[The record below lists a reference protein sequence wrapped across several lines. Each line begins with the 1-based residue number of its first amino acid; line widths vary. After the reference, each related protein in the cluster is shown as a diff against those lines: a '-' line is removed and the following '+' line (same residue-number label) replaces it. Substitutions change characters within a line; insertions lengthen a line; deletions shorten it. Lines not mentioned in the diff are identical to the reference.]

1 MDQPVTE
8 GRVEDTAGGGGGAPR
23 SGGGRGWGPDR
34 EGEAPASTESPW
46 LADSASPLLAGE
58 NGVRLENPAR
68 PDRLAWNA
76 FRTLALWDADA
87 WVPRLLEV
95 AIGTGNLLSAL
106 EWGGAA
112 VTPWGAGLTF
122 DDLCDVVLDGPEA
135 LVVVACTLLPH
146 PTEEHVRAAAMA
158 AVDGSLHGARESGLI
173 VVAPPGSEDLPA
185 ELERAG
191 QLELHEQHTLG
202 ELLADRVGW
211 VSWPELGRLALDL
224 AEENDRG
231 PEEQVRRLVT
241 ELQTRFSDPNL

>member
-1 MDQPVTE
+1 MDRPAT
-8 GRVEDTAGGGGGAPR
+8 DT
-23 SGGGRGWGPDR
+23 PDPTPTVYDM
-34 EGEAPASTESPW
+34 EGEW
-46 LADSASPLLAGE
+46 LAESTSPLLAGE
-58 NGVRLENPAR
+58 TGVRLEDPSR

-87 WVPRLLEV
+87 WVPRLLEI

-112 VTPWGAGLTF
+112 VSPWGAGLVF

-158 AVDGSLHGARESGLI
+158 ALDGSLHNAREAGLI
-173 VVAPPGSEDLPA
+173 VVAPPGSEDLPG
-185 ELERAG
+185 ELELAG
-191 QLELHEQHTLG
+191 QLELHEGRTIA
-202 ELLADRVGW
+202 ELLTDRVGW

-224 AEENDRG
+224 AEESDPG

-241 ELQTRFSDPNL
+241 DLQARFPDPNL